1 MRRCKCYSKEIL
13 CTLGCRCKS
22 CTNTEVK
29 QADASSQVH
38 NEGDHQ
44 NDDLGT
50 PDQDD
55 RAEDTD
61 EANEPEEESNGD
73 SSGCESA

>member
-1 MRRCKCYSKEIL
+1 M
-13 CTLGCRCKS
+13 
-22 CTNTEVK
+22 K

-61 EANEPEEESNGD
+61 EADEPEEESNGD